1 MFVGLAE
8 VLMDYD
14 LVSLWFCYIS
24 INLLR
29 KKYVEEILQSNYDLP
44 LQELQKFCDQWKK

>member
-8 VLMDYD
+8 VLTDYD
-14 LVSLWFCYIS
+14 LVSLWFYFIF

-44 LQELQKFCDQWKK
+44 LQELQKFYDQWKK